1 MLAMPPFHLSPR
13 PRTGILHAR
22 SASIKEPVMQLEAK
36 DPVLALEAGQV
47 LVLDDAAGRRIS
59 ARSGTLWVTEEGER
73 EDRIVEAGH
82 TLYVRH
88 DGRTIV
94 QALVPAWVGIQ

>member
-1 MLAMPPFHLSPR
+1 MRLD
-13 PRTGILHAR
+13 IHA
-22 SASIKEPVMQLEAK
+22 
-36 DPVLALEAGQV
+36 PVLALDTGEV

-59 ARSGTLWVTEEGER
+59 ARTGTLWITEEGQPD
-73 EDRIVEAGH
+73 DRIVEAGH

-88 DGRTIV
+88 DGRTVV